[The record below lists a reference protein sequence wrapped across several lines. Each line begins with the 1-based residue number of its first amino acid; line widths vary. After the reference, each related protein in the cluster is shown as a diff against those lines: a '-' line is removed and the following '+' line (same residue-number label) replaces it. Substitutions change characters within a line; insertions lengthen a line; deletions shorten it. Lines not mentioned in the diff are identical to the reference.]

1 MLCGG
6 MMLQAQSHFQ
16 FYYQDHG
23 SHLEIIEVDGWAPSS
38 VYTLT
43 FPAWIN
49 GKPVTHIGRDVL
61 IWLHPKP
68 SKIIIPEGVTHIGN
82 RAFFQIF
89 DPFSVVLPST
99 LQHIGHGAFERSN
112 LTQINLPSGLKTIG
126 HSSFA
131 DTPIT
136 EINFPNGLESIG
148 AGAFSGTRLTQV
160 ALPANLEEVGG
171 GAFSFIPTLTSAT
184 TLGAIDQLGEG
195 IFAFC
200 AELETVILGEGLTS
214 ISPSMFSMCG
224 NLSSISLP
232 SSLRRIGVRAFDYC
246 LQLQTITLP
255 EGLEVI
261 ERWAFRYVDI
271 SNLTIPSTVTTIGD
285 DAFGSHSLQSVHF
298 LGDAPSMRY
307 GAFANLNTF
316 SYVSITYPLGAQ
328 GFTMPEWNGYQT
340 LQVGGIHEWMH
351 NRGIDI
357 TTSVLTR
364 AAGSG
369 HTLLATYAFGLDSDN
384 ASAGLPQME
393 MTPSTLNLSFLGNTP
408 GVTYAASYS
417 DDLIHWHTD
426 LVTVSAPDG
435 EGRVTASV
443 PMGNPARFMRV
454 EVALSE

>member
-6 MMLQAQSHFQ
+6 MMLQAQSQGPFD
-16 FYYQDHG
+16 YQDHG
-23 SHLEIIEVDGWAPSS
+23 SYIEITR
-38 VYTLT
+38 VYDWGPPLPDPLT

-49 GKPVTHIGRDVL
+49 GKPVTHIGRNVL
-61 IWLHPKP
+61 SWLLYPMP
-68 SKIIIPEGVTHIGN
+68 SQIILPEGVTHIGDG
-82 RAFFQIF
+82 AFVHIF

-99 LQHIGHGAFERSN
+99 LQHIGHGAFDGSN

-126 HSSFA
+126 NS
-131 DTPIT
+131 
-136 EINFPNGLESIG
+136 
-148 AGAFSGTRLTQV
+148 AFSGTRLTQV

-285 DAFGSHSLQSVHF
+285 DAFWSHSLQSVHF

-328 GFTMPEWNGYQT
+328 GFTMPEWYGYQT
-340 LQVGGIHEWMH
+340 LQLGGIHEWMH

-408 GVTYAASYS
+408 GVNYVASYS

>member
-1 MLCGG
+1 
-6 MMLQAQSHFQ
+6 MLQAQSHFQ

-23 SHLEIIEVDGWAPSS
+23 SHLEITEVYGWAPSS

-68 SKIIIPEGVTHIGN
+68 SEIIIPEGVTHIGN
-82 RAFFQIF
+82 GAFIQIF

-99 LQHIGHGAFERSN
+99 LQHIGISAFSSRG
-112 LTQINLPSGLKTIG
+112 LTQINLPSGLKSIG
-126 HSSFA
+126 NGAFA

-136 EINFPNGLESIG
+136 EITFPNGLESIG

-160 ALPANLEEVGG
+160 VLPANLEEVGG
-171 GAFSFIPTLTSAT
+171 GAFSFIPTLTAAT
-184 TLGAIDQLGEG
+184 ILGAINQLGSG

-200 AELETVILGEGLTS
+200 TELETVTLGEGLTS
-214 ISPSMFSMCG
+214 ISTSMFEECR
-224 NLSSISLP
+224 NLTSVSLP

-285 DAFGSHSLQSVHF
+285 YAFGSQSLQSVHF

-328 GFTMPEWNGYQT
+328 GFTMPEWYGYQT
-340 LQVGGIHEWMH
+340 LQLGGIHEWMH

-369 HTLLATYAFGLDSDN
+369 HSLLATYAFGLDSEN

-408 GVTYAASYS
+408 GVNYVASYS

-435 EGRVTASV
+435 EGRMTATV
-443 PMGNPARFMRV
+443 PMSNSARFMRV